1 MEILSIKGDF
11 TCPICGEEQTQ
22 AHMEYEIYDAGI
34 SIADEYDEYEETVS
48 CSFCK
53 CFYVV
58 QAQAFLSLE
67 KLQPVALSNKEKI
80 RLLKKCLARY
90 ILLKNLNRRLV
101 KERIRLTISLIRD
114 IQGEIKNG
122 VSLNV

>member
-1 MEILSIKGDF
+1 MEILSIQGDF
-11 TCPICGEEQTQ
+11 TCPICGHEQAQ
-22 AHMEYEIYDAGI
+22 AHIEYEIYDAGI
-34 SIADEYDEYEETVS
+34 SMADEYDEYEETVS

-53 CFYVV
+53 CLYVV
-58 QAQAFLSLE
+58 QAQAFLSLKE
-67 KLQPVALSNKEKI
+67 FQPVALSNKEKI

-90 ILLKNLNRRLV
+90 IALTHLHRGLA
-101 KERIRLTISLIRD
+101 KERIKFTISLIRD